1 MKLVRLIFGVGV
13 LLFSGAAFS
22 ANVMILGQYQTP
34 KNISY
39 GGNRTVDDDICLIW
53 MARTNKQFD
62 NEVVDSLT
70 NEYFGDI
77 GATKKIK
84 YEKDIRKE
92 LDNRFEQI
100 KNTDVFGLLW
110 AVQSSFDSVNKTFIY
125 SMSELDS
132 QAGAC
137 KWPAQD
143 EWSFSTR
150 QDMTVKF
157 KMGENDLPWV
167 DIISR
172 GVSVSSADFGKDGV
186 YTIAWVKIDKPKTTK
201 TRYRNGAGYLPSLPW
216 RLIGVH
222 TIYRKNGQTGYF
234 GSDIKEKSFTTE
246 DAIHEFERQIL
257 LDFKGNEKTSKA
269 SFDSANGS
277 PKLADTQTTNAPATQ
292 ETSKPVIDTDA
303 ATKVFNGLKSIFS
316 R

>member
-1 MKLVRLIFGVGV
+1 MKLVRLIFGAGV
-13 LLFSGAAFS
+13 LLLSGAAFS

-53 MARTNKQFD
+53 MAKTNKQFD
-62 NEVVDSLT
+62 NEVVDRLT

-77 GATKKIK
+77 GAAKKIK
-84 YEKDIRKE
+84 YEKDIRTE
-92 LDNRFEQI
+92 LDNRFQQI

-110 AVQSSFDSVNKTFIY
+110 AAQSSFDSVNKTFVY
-125 SMSELDS
+125 TMSELDS

-137 KWPAQD
+137 KWPERD
-143 EWSFSTR
+143 EWSFDTH
-150 QDMTVKF
+150 QNMTIRF

-172 GVSVSSADFGKDGV
+172 GLSVSAGDFGKDGV
-186 YTIAWVKIDKPKTTK
+186 YTIAWVKVDKPKTTK
-201 TRYRNGAGYLPSLPW
+201 TRYHNGAGYLPSLPW

-222 TIYRKNGQTGYF
+222 TIYRKNGQTSYY
-234 GSDIKEKSFTTE
+234 GSNIKEKGFTTE

-257 LDFKGNEKTSKA
+257 VDFKGDNKPAVMSTDSSPANSQATSPSETQQQA
-269 SFDSANGS
+269 SAAVDPANA
-277 PKLADTQTTNAPATQ
+277 KKIF
-292 ETSKPVIDTDA
+292 E
-303 ATKVFNGLKSIFS
+303 GLKSIFGK
-316 R
+316 